1 MDVRA
6 LDLSSPVAFLVV
18 AALGLIDGVFPL
30 VPARTAVIGLGVL
43 AGEGQTRAYPLL
55 AVATVAAFVSDNFSY
70 WIGAHLWLRI
80 KPVLFGGR
88 RSEKMWAWVERQ
100 MAAHGAKLVV
110 LDRVLPGGPTPITLT
125 AGLVGLEKRAFRL
138 AAAGSAVLWSVYAFT
153 VGLLGDTVVGHHPL
167 VALVAALAVVG
178 AVNLLLRLLLRS
190 RDRVKTEDD
199 VN

>member
-43 AGEGQTRAYPLL
+43 AGEGRARAYPLL

-70 WIGAHLWLRI
+70 WIGAHLWPRI
-80 KPVLFGGR
+80 NPVLFGGP
-88 RSEKMWAWVERQ
+88 RSERMWAWVEHQ

-125 AGLVGLEKRAFRL
+125 AGLVGLKKRTFRL

-153 VGLLGDTVVGHHPL
+153 VGLLGDTVVGHHPVL
-167 VALVAALAVVG
+167 ALLAALAVVG
-178 AVNLLLRLLLRS
+178 AVNLLLRFLIRS
-190 RDRVKTEDD
+190 RDRVKTDDD

>member
-6 LDLSSPVAFLVV
+6 LDLSSPIAFVVV

-43 AGEGQTRAYPLL
+43 AGEGQLMAIPLVV
-55 AVATVAAFVSDNFSY
+55 VATVAAFLSDNLSY
-70 WIGAHLWLRI
+70 WIGARFWPRI

-88 RSEKMWAWVERQ
+88 RSGRMWGWVEHQ
-100 MAAHGAKLVV
+100 MAVHGAKLVV

-125 AGLVGLEKRAFRL
+125 AGLVGLDRRTFRL
-138 AAAGSAVLWSVYAFT
+138 AAAGSAVLWSAYAFL
-153 VGLLGDTVVGHHPL
+153 VGMLGDTVVGHHPVL
-167 VALVAALAVVG
+167 ALLAALAVVG
-178 AVNLLLRLLLRS
+178 GVNLSLRLLIHPGTPA
-190 RDRVKTEDD
+190 KTDGD